1 VTELPLLSGALGL
14 LLAAGL
20 AERLLRDRALRAI
33 PVRVHVNGTRGKSTV
48 TRLVAAALRA
58 HGVPTLAKVTGTEA
72 RVILPDG
79 SERPLRRR
87 GRPNVREQLAFLRLA
102 RRLRARAVV
111 AECMAIRPDLQ
122 AATEDDMLRATVG
135 VVTNVR
141 TDHTEVMGSD
151 LAAIAAALSSTVPRG
166 GVLVLGEPAFEGLF
180 SARARERGTRVVVAE
195 PAAAGAPSWLDECTA
210 TALAVT
216 RLLGVPDDAAREAM
230 RAAAP
235 DPGAFRAFTA
245 TFGGSP
251 VPLLDARA
259 ANDPESLLA
268 LAASAPELSGARPIV
283 AVYNHRHDRPDR
295 LLRFAPALASLAGG
309 PFLVTGD
316 APAFT
321 LARAVRRASGNR
333 DLPFVPAARLRGALA
348 MRHPGAVLL
357 CGNTR
362 GLDPRAVAGLPGGPA
377 AG

>member
-1 VTELPLLSGALGL
+1 MTELPLLAGGLGI
-14 LLAAGL
+14 LLATGL
-20 AERLLRDRALRAI
+20 VERLLRDRALRAI
-33 PVRVHVNGTRGKSTV
+33 PVRIHVNGTRGKSTV

-58 HGVPTLAKVTGTEA
+58 HGVPTLAKATGTEP

-102 RRLRARAVV
+102 RRLRVRAVV

-122 AATEDDMLRATVG
+122 AATEDEMLRATVG

-141 TDHTEVMGSD
+141 TDHTEVMGRD
-151 LAAIAAALSSTVPRG
+151 LPAIAAALSSTVPRR
-166 GVLVLGEPAFEGLF
+166 GVLVLGEPAFADLF
-180 SARARERGTRVVVAE
+180 AARARGRGTRVVVADL
-195 PAAAGAPSWLDECTA
+195 PHAGATSWLDACTA

-216 RLLGVPDDAAREAM
+216 RLLGVPDDVARAAM
-230 RAAAP
+230 REAAP
-235 DPGAFRAFTA
+235 DPGAFRALTA
-245 TFGGSP
+245 DLGGRT

-268 LAASAPELSGARPIV
+268 LAQSAPELSGARPLV
-283 AVYNHRHDRPDR
+283 AVYNHRSDRPDR
-295 LLRFAPALASLAGG
+295 LVRFVPALAALVEG

-316 APAFT
+316 APAWT
-321 LARAVRRASGNR
+321 LSRAVRSANR
-333 DLPFVPAARLRGALA
+333 GRDVPFVPVERLRGALE
-348 MRHPGAVLL
+348 RRSPGAVLL

-362 GLDPRAVAGLPGGPA
+362 GLDPHAVAGRGRGA
-377 AG
+377 DRG